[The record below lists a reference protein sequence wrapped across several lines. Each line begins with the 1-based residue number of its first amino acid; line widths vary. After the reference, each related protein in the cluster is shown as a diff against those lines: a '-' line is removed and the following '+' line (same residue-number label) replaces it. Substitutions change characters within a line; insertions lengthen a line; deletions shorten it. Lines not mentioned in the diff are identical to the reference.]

1 MEREGKS
8 IHSKSVEIKHVYKT
22 YDLGGQKLNVLEDV
36 NLSIQPGEFISIVG
50 QSGCGKSTL
59 LRQISGLELPT
70 QGEVCLGEKKVTK
83 PSLECGMIFQEAR
96 LFPWLNVEKNV
107 RFGLSKNKEKEDR
120 DLVAQNIDLV
130 GLKGFEKALPM
141 QLSGEMQQRCS
152 IARALVNSPSV
163 LLLDEPFGALDAFT
177 KINMQKEILRI
188 WESEHTTMIQV
199 THDIDEAVYLSDRIV
214 VMGKNPGT
222 IREII
227 EVDLPRE
234 RDRTS
239 ADFIRVRKKVFDGIF
254 YTEES

>member
-1 MEREGKS
+1 MGKEES
-8 IHSKSVEIKHVYKT
+8 GIHSKSVQIKHVFKT
-22 YDLGGQKLNVLEDV
+22 YDLKGQKLNVLEDV
-36 NLSIQPGEFISIVG
+36 NISIQAGEFVSIVG

-70 QGEVCLGEKKVTK
+70 SGEVCLGDKKIVK

-107 RFGLSKNKEKEDR
+107 QFGLPKKKQDGEK
-120 DLVAQNIDLV
+120 DLVAENIGLV

-141 QLSGEMQQRCS
+141 QLSGGMQQRCS
-152 IARALVNSPSV
+152 IARALVNNPSV

-177 KINMQKEILRI
+177 KINMQKEIMRI
-188 WESEHTTMIQV
+188 WEAEHTTMILV
-199 THDIDEAVYLSDRIV
+199 THDIDEAVYLSDRII

-222 IREII
+222 IRKII
-227 EVDLPRE
+227 NVDLPRE

-239 ADFIRVRKKVFDGIF
+239 ADFIKVRKEVFDGIF
-254 YTEES
+254 YLD